1 MVHPVSIPAASGRS
15 EIPAR
20 PSRAVAPGQNA
31 PSLSEREALAAN
43 APAAATPPEA
53 TCSNSELS
61 ELGGQFA
68 GLTRLL
74 DDIKTVGK
82 GMPYTDVDAMLA
94 PVFGVLTG
102 VMNRIMGAPA
112 ATLEDLGL
120 KAQVVMWAKR
130 DWWQGDAQLGWQD
143 ASTKVL
149 LEQTIAVAGLGSPQP
164 RAHQA
169 DG

>member
-1 MVHPVSIPAASGRS
+1 MVHPVSIPATSGRS
-15 EIPAR
+15 EAVAR
-20 PSRAVAPGQNA
+20 RSRADAPNQNA
-31 PSLSEREALAAN
+31 PSLSERDALTIN
-43 APAAATPPEA
+43 APEAATPPEA
-53 TCSNSELS
+53 TGSNVELS
-61 ELGGQFA
+61 ELGDQFA

-143 ASTKVL
+143 AVTKIL
-149 LEQTIAVAGLGSPQP
+149 LEQTIAAAGFAPTVSVSS
-164 RAHQA
+164 
-169 DG
+169 

>member
-1 MVHPVSIPAASGRS
+1 MVHPVSIPATSGRS
-15 EIPAR
+15 EAAVR
-20 PSRAVAPGQNA
+20 RSRADAPNQNA
-31 PSLSEREALAAN
+31 SSLFERDALTIN
-43 APAAATPPEA
+43 APEAATPPEA
-53 TCSNSELS
+53 TGSNSELS

-112 ATLEDLGL
+112 ATLADLGV
-120 KAQVVMWAKR
+120 KAQVVIWAKR
-130 DWWQGDAQLGWQD
+130 DWWEDDAQLCWQD
-143 ASTKVL
+143 GATRIF
-149 LEQTIAVAGLGSPQP
+149 LEQAIAAAGFTPAVSVSS
-164 RAHQA
+164 
-169 DG
+169 